1 MIKKLL
7 FGIVTVLLFASC
19 GKHFISDRDYR
30 EQVHKDF
37 KQRKE
42 LAQGRSDA
50 LFSVFKQA
58 NREEKEAL
66 EFLYA
71 YMPLSDLAD
80 YDGDFFLQQVRGAL
94 KARETFS
101 WGNSIPEDIFRH
113 FVLVYRVN
121 NENLDSA
128 RQVFFNELK
137 PRVENMTMYDAAL
150 EVNHWCHEKVAYRP
164 SDSRTSAPLA
174 TVRTALG
181 RCGEESTFTVT
192 ALRSVGIPARQ
203 CYTPRWAHTDDNH
216 AWVEVWVDGKWHFLG
231 ACEPEPILDLGWFN
245 SSASRVMLTHTKAFG
260 KYPGP
265 EEVVMQSPNYTEI
278 NLTGNYAKTA
288 KVDLKVTDGDGNP
301 VDSAR
306 VDFMIYNYSE
316 FYPAISKYTDTEG
329 RTFLSAGLGD
339 MLAWAS
345 KDGKYGFAKISFG
358 KDSSVGII
366 LSDTHSYD
374 PVEMD
379 IVPPAED
386 FTLPEVT
393 FNQRAEN
400 DRRMAVEDSIRTVY
414 TSTFPQAPA
423 DPLLVKSMGNHE
435 TIEAFLSAHPD
446 PRARTLLESLSD
458 KDLRDATLT
467 NLLDSYDSPSS
478 ILCPRVENE
487 FLSPYKSFLK
497 GVLQGRLSSA
507 QDILRWT
514 RDSIAVIDDPKAWN
528 IPMSPEGVYKGRVA
542 TPRSRDLF
550 FVSLCRALGIEAR
563 EDPVTGKVQYKTY
576 DKDEGWTGVDFSS
589 GETAPAPKGTLV
601 IDYSNNG
608 SIADPKYY
616 NHFTVSKIS
625 GGRTRLMTFDEGQVD
640 MGGGVSWANS
650 FRKGVSLDA
659 GTYVITS
666 GLRLADGSVPVT
678 MRLFDIRENETT
690 RLDLTLR
697 APEDAVSVIGTFDAD
712 AVMPLT
718 GRGSF
723 IMGVLGVGQEPT
735 NHTLRDIAA
744 VKEKLEAWGR
754 PILLL
759 TATEVELEKL
769 KEEIARG
776 NFGTLPSNVLF
787 STNPG
792 YQILKSIS
800 TDEEISS
807 RRLPVFIVANSFGR
821 VFYLSQGYTIGL
833 GERLSGIV
841 DKL

>member
-1 MIKKLL
+1 MKITRFLSLL
-7 FGIVTVLLFASC
+7 VAAALVTSC
-19 GKHFISDRDYR
+19 ADHFVTDRTY
-30 EQVHKDF
+30 
-37 KQRKE
+37 RKE
-42 LAQGRSDA
+42 MKKDLQTRLDGPGRLSQFFD
-50 LFSVFKQA
+50 LSITDDEK
-58 NREEKEAL
+58 EKEAL

-71 YMPLSDLAD
+71 YMPLAD
-80 YDGDFFLQQVRGAL
+80 ITDYPTEFHMTNVRAAF
-94 KARETFS
+94 KAREEMP
-101 WGNSIPEDIFRH
+101 WGKTVPELLFRH
-113 FVLVYRVN
+113 FVLPLRTN
-121 NENLDSA
+121 NENLDSF
-128 RQVFFNELK
+128 RVVYYEELK
-137 PRVENMTMYDAAL
+137 DRVKGLSMEDAIL
-150 EVNHWCHEKVAYRP
+150 EVNHWCHEKVIYLP
-164 SDSRTSAPLA
+164 SDGRTSSPLNTIKSA
-174 TVRTALG
+174 RG
-181 RCGEESTFTVT
+181 RCGEESTFTVA
-192 ALRSVGIPARQ
+192 ALRTLGIPARQ
-203 CYTPRWAHTDDNH
+203 VYTPRWAHTDDNH
-216 AWVEVWVDGKWHFLG
+216 AWVEAWAGGKWHFLG

-288 KVDLKVTDGDGNP
+288 KVDLKVTDGNGTP

-316 FYPAISKYTDTEG
+316 FYPAISKYTDAEG

-358 KDSSVGII
+358 KDASVGIT

-374 PVEMD
+374 PLEMD
-379 IVPPAED
+379 IVPPAEN

-400 DRRMAVEDSIRTVY
+400 DRRMAVEDSIRTAY

-423 DPLLVKSMGNHE
+423 DPLLVKSMGNHK
-435 TIEAFLSAHPD
+435 TIEAFLSAHPG
-446 PRARTLLESLSD
+446 PRARALLESLSD

-467 NLLDSYDSPSS
+467 NLLDSYNSPAS

-487 FLSPYKSFLK
+487 FLSPYKAFLK

-514 RDSIAVIDDPKAWN
+514 RDSVAVIDDPKAWN

-589 GETAPAPKGTLV
+589 GETASAPKGTLV

-690 RLDLTLR
+690 RLDLSLR

-759 TATEVELEKL
+759 TATEAELEKL

-787 STNPG
+787 STDPE
-792 YQILKSIS
+792 YKILKSIS
-800 TDEEISS
+800 TDEQISS

-841 DKL
+841 DEL

>member
-1 MIKKLL
+1 MKITRFLSLL
-7 FGIVTVLLFASC
+7 VAAALVTSC
-19 GKHFISDRDYR
+19 ADHFVTDRTY
-30 EQVHKDF
+30 
-37 KQRKE
+37 RKE
-42 LAQGRSDA
+42 MKKDLQTRLDGPGRLSQFFD
-50 LFSVFKQA
+50 LSITDDEK
-58 NREEKEAL
+58 EKEAL

-71 YMPLSDLAD
+71 YMPLAD
-80 YDGDFFLQQVRGAL
+80 ITDYPTEFHMTNVRAAF
-94 KARETFS
+94 KAREEMP
-101 WGNSIPEDIFRH
+101 WGKTVPELLFRH
-113 FVLVYRVN
+113 FVLPLRTN
-121 NENLDSA
+121 NENLDSF
-128 RQVFFNELK
+128 RVVYYEELK
-137 PRVENMTMYDAAL
+137 DRVKGLSMEDAIL
-150 EVNHWCHEKVAYRP
+150 EVNHWCHEKVIYLP
-164 SDSRTSAPLA
+164 SDGRTSSPLNTIKSA
-174 TVRTALG
+174 RG
-181 RCGEESTFTVT
+181 RCGEESTFTVA
-192 ALRSVGIPARQ
+192 ALRTLGIPARQ
-203 CYTPRWAHTDDNH
+203 VYTPRWAHTDDNH
-216 AWVEVWVDGKWHFLG
+216 AWVEAWAGGKWHFLG

-358 KDSSVGII
+358 KDASVGIT

-374 PVEMD
+374 PLEMD
-379 IVPPAED
+379 IVPPAEN

-400 DRRMAVEDSIRTVY
+400 DRRMAVEDSIRTAY
-414 TSTFPQAPA
+414 TSTFPRAPA
-423 DPLLVKSMGNHE
+423 VPLLVKSLGSHK
-435 TIEAFLSAHPD
+435 TIEALLSAHPG
-446 PRARTLLESLSD
+446 PRARALLESLSD

-467 NLLDSYDSPSS
+467 NLLDSYNSPAS

-497 GVLQGRLSSA
+497 GVLQERLSSA

-514 RDSIAVIDDPKAWN
+514 RDSVAVIDDPKAWN

-589 GETAPAPKGTLV
+589 GETASAPKGTLV

-690 RLDLTLR
+690 RLDLSLR

-759 TATEVELEKL
+759 TATEAELEKL

-787 STNPG
+787 STDPEDK
-792 YQILKSIS
+792 ILKSIS
-800 TDEEISS
+800 TDEQISS